1 MNYYRI
7 AVNCSDGIKR
17 YVSVKNNHTIM
28 LLPDGYYNSVFTD
41 DAIKKFPANE
51 IIQNNKCDIEQIDSF
66 KVVSRT
72 GGLPSKISDDKYT
85 YSIYRADLMSDNV
98 NICKRYCK

>member
-28 LLPDGYYNSVFTD
+28 LLPDGYYNSVFTND
-41 DAIKKFPANE
+41 MINEFPANE
-51 IIQNNKCDIEQIDSF
+51 IIKNNKCEVEQVEPF
-66 KVVSRT
+66 KVVSYT
-72 GGLPSKISDDKYT
+72 GGIPSRISDNKHT
-85 YSIYRADLMSDNV
+85 YSIYRADLMSERI